1 MYISRFQ
8 VGNYKSFRE
17 PITLDFSKGFNIIS
31 GQNNAGKTA
40 LLEAIGLDFVG
51 KPHRSLKTVP
61 ARDTMPNQLSWVN
74 VSFTVPVNE
83 LKELMLSSPA
93 QEYQIARP
101 MIGSPFALK
110 VGYRD
115 DSLDSALRLV
125 NAILSEQDFTFAV
138 QYRAQRSEGNSWTA
152 SHLPSYGLYQPQRQ
166 NGSDVY
172 CGFRFDPSHGI
183 SITRS
188 GFFGGAQ
195 DLGVQLAPT
204 FKRHVYRF
212 SAERMNVGLGAHG
225 AGTLLSRDASNLP
238 EVLSQLQHNSARF
251 RELNRRLSS
260 ILPQVRWVSVR
271 GVSSTQIEIVVWPH
285 DPESQREDLA
295 VPLLESGTG
304 IAQVLAILYVVMT
317 SERPQVII
325 IDEPQSFLH
334 PGAAR
339 KLIDFLRGYP
349 QHQFIIATHS
359 ATIIAAANPQTIT
372 LVRFEDSETVL
383 QQLDAKAEKGVQI
396 ALADLG
402 VRLADLFGADNILWV
417 EGRTE
422 ERCFPIIIE
431 KMLGRRLMGTQV
443 LGIRQTGDLES
454 RDAKRVFEIYNSLT
468 NAASLLPPAIAFV
481 LDQECRAAEVKE
493 DLRKLSG
500 GLARFLPRR
509 MYENYL
515 LNADGIAAVG
525 NSVEGF
531 RGAPLTPDEVGDA
544 IGSKLSDGTY
554 YCGRSSPDAAAQ
566 RLAEVDGGRILRE
579 VFSQLSETRVSYE
592 KLPHG
597 TLLTEWLIEH
607 AADDLREVADLLA
620 AILDSK

>member
-1 MYISRFQ
+1 MYISRIQ

-17 PITLDFSKGFNIIS
+17 PVALDFREGFNVIS

-40 LLEAIGLDFVG
+40 LLEAIGLDFIG
-51 KPHRSLKTVP
+51 KPHRSLKTLP
-61 ARDTMPNQLSWVN
+61 ARDTVPDEFSRVD

-83 LKELMLSSPA
+83 LKELMLSLPE
-93 QEYQIARP
+93 QEYQIVRP
-101 MIGSPFALK
+101 IVGSPFALN

-115 DSLDSALRLV
+115 DSFDSALRLV
-125 NAILSEQDFTFAV
+125 NQILSEQVLTFRT
-138 QYRAQRSEGNSWTA
+138 QCRAQRNHGNSWA
-152 SHLPSYGLYQPQRQ
+152 GLDVPSYGLYQPQRQ
-166 NGSDVY
+166 NTNDVY
-172 CGFRFDPSHGI
+172 CGFRFDLSHRI

-188 GFFGGAQ
+188 GFLGGPH

-212 SAERMNVGLGAHG
+212 SAERMNVGFGAHG

-238 EVLSQLQHNSARF
+238 EVLNQLQHNSARF
-251 RELNRRLSS
+251 RQLNRQLSS

-271 GVSSTQIEIVVWPH
+271 GVSSNQVEIVVWPH

-372 LVRFEDSETVL
+372 LARFEDGETVL

-422 ERCFPIIIE
+422 EKCFPIIIE

-454 RDAKRVFEIYNSLT
+454 RDARRVFEIYNSLT
-468 NAASLLPPAIAFV
+468 NAASFLPPAIAFV
-481 LDQECRAAEVKE
+481 LDQECRDDATKE

-500 GLARFLPRR
+500 GLARYLPRR

-515 LNADGIAAVG
+515 LNPFAITTVV
-525 NSVEGF
+525 NSLDGF
-531 RGAPLTPDEVGDA
+531 RAQPVVVEEVRAA
-544 IGSKLSDGTY
+544 IESKLNDPEF
-554 YCGRSSPDAAAQ
+554 YCGRRAVPPAAERPAK
-566 RLAEVDGGRILRE
+566 VDGAWILER
-579 VFSQLSETRVSYE
+579 VFSELSDTRVPYQ
-592 KLPHG
+592 KVTHG
-597 TLLTEWLIEH
+597 VLLTECLVEN
-607 AADDLREVADLLA
+607 APEDLTEVADLLSE
-620 AILDSK
+620 ILEGR

>member
-8 VGNYKSFRE
+8 VGNYKSFRG
-17 PITLDFSKGFNIIS
+17 PIALDFSKGFNIIS

-40 LLEAIGLDFVG
+40 LLEALGLDFIG

-61 ARDTMPNQLSWVN
+61 ARDTVPDQLSWVD
-74 VSFTVPVNE
+74 VSFTLPVPE
-83 LKELMLSSPA
+83 LRELMLSLPG
-93 QEYQIARP
+93 QEYQVARP
-101 MIGSPFALK
+101 IIGSPFALK

-115 DSLDSALRLV
+115 DSVNSALRFV
-125 NAILSEQDFTFAV
+125 NEILSEHALTFKT
-138 QYRAQRSEGNSWTA
+138 QCRAQHNQGNSWIA
-152 SHLPSYGLYQPQRQ
+152 LDVPSYGLYQPQQQ
-166 NGSDVY
+166 NGNYIY
-172 CGFRFDPSHGI
+172 CGFRFDRAQGV

-188 GFFGGAQ
+188 GFVGGYH

-225 AGTLLSRDASNLP
+225 AGILLSRDAGNLP

-251 RELNRRLSS
+251 RELNRQLAS

-271 GVSSTQIEIVVWPH
+271 GVSSTQVEIVVWPH

-339 KLIDFLRGYP
+339 KLIDFLRCYP
-349 QHQFIIATHS
+349 EHQFIIATHS
-359 ATIIAAANPQTIT
+359 ATIIAATNPQTIT
-372 LVRFEDSETVL
+372 LARLEDSETVL
-383 QQLDAKAEKGVQI
+383 QQLDAKAEKGIQT

-422 ERCFPIIIE
+422 EKCFPVIME
-431 KMLGRRLMGTQV
+431 KMLGRGLMGTQV
-443 LGIRQTGDLES
+443 LGIRQTGDLEA
-454 RDAKRVFEIYNSLT
+454 RDAKKVFEIYNSLT
-468 NAASLLPPAIAFV
+468 KGASLLPPAIAFV
-481 LDQECRAAEVKE
+481 VDQECQNDAKKE

-515 LNADGIAAVG
+515 LNPLAITTVA
-525 NSVEGF
+525 NSIEGF
-531 RGAPLTPDEVGDA
+531 RALPVTAEEVSA
-544 IGSKLSDGTY
+544 VIESKSNDPEF
-554 YCGRSSPDAAAQ
+554 YCGGRTVPPDTE
-566 RLAEVDGGRILRE
+566 RLAKVDGARILER
-579 VFSQLSETRVSYE
+579 VFNELSEARVPYQ
-592 KLPHG
+592 KVPHG
-597 TLLTEWLIEH
+597 VLLTEWLAEN
-607 AADDLREVADLLA
+607 APEDLVEVADLLSD
-620 AILDSK
+620 ILKAR